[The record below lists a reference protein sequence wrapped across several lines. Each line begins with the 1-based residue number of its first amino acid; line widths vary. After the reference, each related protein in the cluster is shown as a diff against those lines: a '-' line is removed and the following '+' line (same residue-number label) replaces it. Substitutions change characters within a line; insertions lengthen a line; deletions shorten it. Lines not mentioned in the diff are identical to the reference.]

1 MKRRNLLIGVL
12 TLPLIITVTPAQA
25 CLNDRDSDSLVADSM
40 GLPDTIWIITG
51 RFERNPPIYY
61 QMRIAR
67 IQKELAEDPQK
78 LNLYDDIA
86 VAYDRLH
93 KSTEAIKWMEKKKAW
108 MEENVTIERDVEPG
122 ETEDWYRYHAN
133 IGTFCA
139 HRWLKNKDREHMD
152 DMERGRDHIARGI
165 ELKPNAHFA
174 RELYQLKAMEWI
186 LDGCKDSFGKFML
199 DTKNEGARDTRKLA
213 ASKATEGLSG
223 LVVLG
228 AAWES
233 VDIFMALRS
242 SLVRMDN
249 NKVAYL
255 ARLRIEE
262 LMKSGKKSLGTEEL
276 KPYSNIFDG
285 PVTGRDT
292 LDAQYKMLRSD
303 AEAWHTER
311 TDYMLKRLEAGKHP
325 DTDPNFWSEYKERP
339 KPSLTVPWY
348 QDMGDNL
355 RNWLIG
361 KNGFEIIIFS
371 ALVGLVSFIVA
382 RKIRHKFRKRG

>member
-1 MKRRNLLIGVL
+1 MIKRRNLLMGVL
-12 TLPLIITVTPAQA
+12 TLPLITTVTPAQA

-40 GLPDTIWIITG
+40 GLPDTIWVITG
-51 RFERNPPIYY
+51 RFERNPPLYY
-61 QMRIAR
+61 EMRIER
-67 IQKELAEDPQK
+67 LKKEIPEDPQK

-93 KSTEAIKWMEKKKAW
+93 NDDEAIKWMEKKKAW
-108 MEENVTIERDVEPG
+108 MEENVTTERDAEPG

-133 IGTFCA
+133 IGTFYA
-139 HRWLKNKDREHMD
+139 HRWLKNKDRNNMD
-152 DMERGRDHIARGI
+152 DMKRGRDHIARGI

-174 RELYQLKAMEWI
+174 REPYQLKAMEWI

-213 ASKATEGLSG
+213 ASKAAEGLSG
-223 LVVLG
+223 LIALG
-228 AAWES
+228 TAWES

-262 LMKSGKKSLGTEEL
+262 LLKNGKKSLGEEEL

-285 PVTGRDT
+285 PVTGRET

-311 TDYMLKRLEAGKHP
+311 TDYMMKRLETGKHP

-339 KPSLTVPWY
+339 KPSLAMPWY
-348 QDMGDNL
+348 QDMGENFQ
-355 RNWLIG
+355 NWLMG
-361 KNGFEIIIFS
+361 KDGFFMIFFWGVI
-371 ALVGLVSFIVA
+371 ALVSFIVA
-382 RKIRHKFRKRG
+382 RKVRNRIRRR